1 MSLAPFMAGRTTIV
15 ISHRASVAARTDR
28 LLVLG

>member
-1 MSLAPFMAGRTTIV
+1 MAGRTTIV

-28 LLVLG
+28 QVVLAG